1 MPLQPSNHNPDLK
14 RLQNE
19 GYDIEVRGGY
29 LLLKHIP
36 YVTESRTIKSG
47 TLVSEL
53 TLSGEATTK
62 PSTHVVMFAGEVPCD
77 EEGGRLVQI
86 LHSSKRIDLGNGII
100 VNHRFSSKPPNGY
113 PDYYEKMATYANI
126 ISGPAH
132 ALDRSV
138 NPRTLSVSEDPSPDS
153 VFCYTDTATS
163 RAEIGIVSA
172 KLEGGTVGI
181 IGLGGT
187 GSYILDLVAKT
198 PVAEVHLFDGDSLLQ
213 HNAFRSP
220 GAPSI
225 ETLKEAPLKT
235 DYFRG
240 IYSSMHRNII
250 SHSYLDESNVDELL
264 RMDFVFIAVDNGCA
278 RRLAAESLARA
289 SIPFIDVGMGVEEV
303 DGSLTG
309 QLRATT
315 GTSETGDAVLTVI
328 PLTDNDD
335 DDIYSQNIQIAD
347 LNALNAV
354 LAVIKWKKLKGFY
367 LDLEGEHESIYQ
379 INGKKLINESLA

>member
-1 MPLQPSNHNPDLK
+1 MPQQPIAHSSDLR

-29 LLLKHIP
+29 LLLRHTP

-53 TLSGEATTK
+53 TLSGDATTT

-77 EEGGRLVQI
+77 EEGNQLTQI
-86 LHSSKRIDLGNGII
+86 LHSSKIRDLGDGII
-100 VNHRFSSKPPNGY
+100 VDHRFSSKPAEGY
-113 PDYYEKMATYANI
+113 PDYFKKMATYANI

-132 ALDRSV
+132 ALDHSV
-138 NPRTLSVSEDPSPDS
+138 NPRALAASEDPDPNS
-153 VFCYTDTATS
+153 VFYYTDTASS
-163 RAEIGIVSA
+163 RAEIGVVST
-172 KLEGGTVGI
+172 KLKGGAVGI
-181 IGLGGT
+181 VGLGGT

-198 PVAEVHLFDGDSLLQ
+198 PVAEIHLFDGDKLLQ

-235 DYFRG
+235 DYFRD
-240 IYSSMHRNII
+240 IYSKMHRNIF
-250 SHSYLDESNVDELL
+250 SHSYLDKSNVDELL
-264 RMDFVFIAVDNGCA
+264 RMDFAFIAVDNGCA
-278 RRLAAESLARA
+278 RRLAAESLTRA
-289 SIPFIDVGMGVEEV
+289 AVPFIDVGMGVEEV

-309 QLRATT
+309 QIRVTT
-315 GTSETGDAVLTVI
+315 GTSETGGAALTAI
-328 PLTDNDD
+328 PLVDD
-335 DDIYSQNIQIAD
+335 DDDLYSRNVQIAD
-347 LNALNAV
+347 LNSLNAV
-354 LAVIKWKKLKGFY
+354 LAVIRWKKLKGFY

-379 INGKKLINESLA
+379 INGNKLINESLA

>member
-1 MPLQPSNHNPDLK
+1 MPQQPIDHSPDLK

-36 YVTESRTIKSG
+36 YVTENRTIKSG

-53 TLSGEATTK
+53 TLSGDATTK
-62 PSTHVVMFAGEVPCD
+62 PSTHVVMFAGGLPCD
-77 EEGGRLVQI
+77 EEGNRLSQI
-86 LHSSKRIDLGNGII
+86 LHSSKPRDLGSGIM
-100 VNHRFSSKPPNGY
+100 VSHRFSSKPAEGY
-113 PDYYEKMATYANI
+113 PNYYEKMATYANI

-132 ALDRSV
+132 ALDHSV
-138 NPRTLSVSEDPSPDS
+138 NPRALAASDDPDPDS
-153 VFCYTDTATS
+153 LFYYTDTATS
-163 RAEIGIVSA
+163 RADIGAVSA
-172 KLEGGTVGI
+172 KLKGGAVGI
-181 IGLGGT
+181 VGLGGT

-198 PVAEVHLFDGDSLLQ
+198 PVSEIHLFDGDKLLQ

-225 ETLKEAPLKT
+225 ETLKDAPLKT
-235 DYFRG
+235 EYFRD
-240 IYSSMHRNII
+240 IYSKMHRNIF
-250 SHSYLDESNVDELL
+250 SHSYLDASNLDELL

-278 RRLAAESLARA
+278 RRLAVETLTGVA
-289 SIPFIDVGMGVEEV
+289 IPFIDVGMGVEDV

-309 QLRATT
+309 QIRVTT
-315 GTSETGDAVLTVI
+315 GTSETGTAALAVI
-328 PLTDNDD
+328 PLVDDDNDL
-335 DDIYSQNIQIAD
+335 YSRNIQIAD

-354 LAVIKWKKLKGFY
+354 LAVIKWKKLKEFY

-379 INGKKLINESLA
+379 INGNKLINESLT

>member
-1 MPLQPSNHNPDLK
+1 MPQPPIAHSPDLQ

-29 LLLKHIP
+29 LLLKHTP

-53 TLSGEATTK
+53 TLSGDATTT

-77 EEGGRLVQI
+77 EEGNQLTQV
-86 LHSSKRIDLGNGII
+86 LHSSKTRDLGDGII
-100 VNHRFSSKPPNGY
+100 VDHRFSSKPAKGY
-113 PDYYEKMATYANI
+113 PDYYKKMTTYANI

-132 ALDRSV
+132 ALDHSV
-138 NPRTLSVSEDPSPDS
+138 NPRALAASEDPDPDS
-153 VFCYTDTATS
+153 VFCYTDTASS
-163 RAEIGIVSA
+163 RAEIGVVST
-172 KLEGGTVGI
+172 KLKGGAVGI
-181 IGLGGT
+181 VGLGGT

-198 PVAEVHLFDGDSLLQ
+198 PVAEIHLFDGDNLLQ

-235 DYFRG
+235 DYFRA
-240 IYSSMHRNII
+240 IYSRMHRNIF
-250 SHSYLDESNVDELL
+250 SHSYLDKSNVGELL
-264 RMDFVFIAVDNGCA
+264 RMDFAFIAVDNGCA
-278 RRLAAESLARA
+278 RRLAAESLTRA
-289 SIPFIDVGMGVEEV
+289 AVPFIDVGMGVEEV

-309 QLRATT
+309 QIRVTT
-315 GTSETGDAVLTVI
+315 GTSETGDAAITAI
-328 PLTDNDD
+328 PLVDD
-335 DDIYSQNIQIAD
+335 GDDLYFRNVQIAD
-347 LNALNAV
+347 LNSLNAV

-379 INGKKLINESLA
+379 INGNKLINEPLV

>member
-1 MPLQPSNHNPDLK
+1 MPQQPIDHSPDLK

-36 YVTESRTIKSG
+36 YVTENRTIKSG

-53 TLSGEATTK
+53 TLSGDATTK
-62 PSTHVVMFAGEVPCD
+62 PSTHVVMFAGGLPCD
-77 EEGGRLVQI
+77 EEGNRLSQI
-86 LHSSKRIDLGNGII
+86 LHSSKPRDLGSGIM
-100 VNHRFSSKPPNGY
+100 VSHRFSSKPAEGY
-113 PDYYEKMATYANI
+113 PNYYEKMATYANI

-132 ALDRSV
+132 ALDHSV
-138 NPRTLSVSEDPSPDS
+138 NPRALAASDDPDPDS
-153 VFCYTDTATS
+153 LFYYTDTATS
-163 RAEIGIVSA
+163 RADIGAVSA
-172 KLEGGTVGI
+172 KLKGGAVGI
-181 IGLGGT
+181 VGLGGT

-198 PVAEVHLFDGDSLLQ
+198 PVSEIHLFDGDKLLQ

-225 ETLKEAPLKT
+225 ETLKDAPLKT
-235 DYFRG
+235 EYFRD
-240 IYSSMHRNII
+240 IYSKMHRNIS
-250 SHSYLDESNVDELL
+250 SHSYLDASNLDELL

-278 RRLAAESLARA
+278 RRLAVETLTGVA
-289 SIPFIDVGMGVEEV
+289 IPFIDVGMGVEDV

-309 QLRATT
+309 QIRVTT
-315 GTSETGDAVLTVI
+315 GTSETGTAALAVI
-328 PLTDNDD
+328 PLVDDDNDL
-335 DDIYSQNIQIAD
+335 YSRNIQIAD

-354 LAVIKWKKLKGFY
+354 LAVIKWKKLKEFY

-379 INGKKLINESLA
+379 INGNKLINESLT